1 MKSIFSLFAGLLVSF
16 TCLAQINEGSISYKV
31 DFVINGSEQEAMAS
45 MMAGSQMTMHYK
57 DGSTRVEV
65 AMGTMMKMVTV
76 SSLNSDKVLLLMD
89 IPMANMKYAVLT
101 DVKTTEETPITKM
114 PKLDIRHVNETKEI
128 LGYSCK
134 KAILTDESGL
144 EYVFW
149 YTDGITAHKGG
160 QSYLNYGVPGFPLE
174 YEIFQ
179 SGFRMKM
186 TATSLET
193 KIDPTKSQSLF
204 LMEVP
209 AGYEVKDLK
218 DLNAMGG
225 GR

>member
-1 MKSIFSLFAGLLVSF
+1 MKSIFSLFVGLLVSF
-16 TCLAQINEGSISYKV
+16 ASLAQITEGSISYKV
-31 DFVINGSEQEAMAS
+31 DFVVNGSDQEAIAA

-65 AMGTMMKMVTV
+65 AMGSVMKMVTI
-76 SSLNSDKVLLLMD
+76 SSLNSDKVMMLMD

-114 PKLDIRHVNETKEI
+114 PDLKIRHVNETKEI

-134 KAILTDESGL
+134 KAILTDEKGM
-144 EYVFW
+144 EFIFW
-149 YTDGITAHKGG
+149 YTEDIAAHKRG
-160 QSYLNYGVPGFPLE
+160 QSYINYNVPGFPLE

-193 KIDPTKSQSLF
+193 KVDPAKSQSLF

-209 AGYEVKDLK
+209 AGYEMKDLK
-218 DLNAMGG
+218 DLNAMGA